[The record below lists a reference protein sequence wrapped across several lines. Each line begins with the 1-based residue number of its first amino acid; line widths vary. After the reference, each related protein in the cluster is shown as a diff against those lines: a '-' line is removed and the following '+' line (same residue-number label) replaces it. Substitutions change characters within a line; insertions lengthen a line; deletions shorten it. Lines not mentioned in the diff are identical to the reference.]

1 MEQLRGL
8 VRPFPSKYV
17 KVNPS
22 GGGTYVAHEVVTQRL
37 LHVVGPFSTSV
48 VEIIRGDVAAIPPN
62 PKGNSARAKA
72 GSPALTGVVV
82 GVLLALSVSVDGRE
96 VTVTEVG
103 DCEQPHNW
111 TTDGA
116 RMKDAMSDAIKRCAM
131 RLGCGIHLW
140 AQDLFYLHDALKPE
154 AQQVGAE

>member
-1 MEQLRGL
+1 MADDREQLRAL

-17 KVNPS
+17 KANPS

-37 LHVVGPFSTSV
+37 LHALGPFSTSV
-48 VEIIRGDVAAIPPN
+48 VEVLRGDVAAIPP
-62 PKGNSARAKA
+62 KSDGKTAKARA
-72 GSPALTGVVV
+72 GSPPLSDVIV
-82 GVLLALSVSVDGRE
+82 GVLLALTVEVDGRT

-111 TTDGA
+111 PTDGA

-140 AQDLFYLHDALKPE
+140 AQDLFYLHDALKP
-154 AQQVGAE
+154 GDPS

>member
-1 MEQLRGL
+1 MSNEQLRAL
-8 VRPFPSKYV
+8 VRPFPSRYIKA
-17 KVNPS
+17 NPS

-37 LHVVGPFSTSV
+37 LHAVGPFSTTV
-48 VEIIRGDVAAIPPN
+48 DQVIRGDVDGIEPN
-62 PKGNSARAKA
+62 PDGKSMRAKA
-72 GSPALTGVVV
+72 GHAPLTNVVV
-82 GVLLALSVSVDGRE
+82 GVLLRLTVTIDGRE

-111 TTDGA
+111 PTDGA

-140 AQDLFYLHDALKPE
+140 AQDLFYLHDALAPE
-154 AQQVGAE
+154 VTT

>member
-1 MEQLRGL
+1 MEQLRAL
-8 VRPFPSKYV
+8 VRPFPSKYI
-17 KVNPS
+17 KSNPS

-37 LHVVGPFSTSV
+37 LHALGPFCTEV
-48 VEIIRGDVAAIPPN
+48 DQIIRGDVAAIAPN
-62 PKGNSARAKA
+62 PSGSSKRAKEGA
-72 GSPALTGVVV
+72 PALTNVVV
-82 GVLLALSVSVDGRE
+82 GVLLKLEVTIDGRL

-111 TTDGA
+111 PTDGA

-140 AQDLFYLHDALKPE
+140 AQDLFYLHDALAPE
-154 AQQVGAE
+154 VTT